1 MVAKLFEAIIL
12 TLIMVSSITLIVET
26 PFSDPHSTTI
36 VFFEY
41 LDNCFTIL
49 FSLEALIKII
59 AMGFLFGNKELKK
72 RGMTPYIT
80 NPWNMLDFV
89 VVVASLIDFI
99 LAVSKGAHEHKLG
112 VTEEENYKSLIN

>member
-1 MVAKLFEAIIL
+1 MVAMLFEAVIL

-99 LAVSKGAHEHKLG
+99 LAV
-112 VTEEENYKSLIN
+112 